1 MENNTTKTEP
11 AKVHKSLSKKIGN
24 VLWETH
30 YKLGADSIYILLINI
45 YY

>member
-1 MENNTTKTEP
+1 MEINTTKTEP
-11 AKVHKSLSKKIGN
+11 TQVHKSLSKKIGN
-24 VLWETH
+24 VLRETH

>member
-1 MENNTTKTEP
+1 MENNATKTEP
-11 AKVHKSLSKKIGN
+11 TQVHKSLSKKIGN
-24 VLWETH
+24 VLRETH